1 MVPNLMSACLPKLSQ
16 SALGL
21 GTQGSYLSCKPKWAG
36 DLIITWEPVVCAVET
51 RHWVTREETVRQYP
65 HLVYCHVNPVFLH
78 VTDHGSN
85 KLRSLEFLC
94 KIENKETS

>member
-1 MVPNLMSACLPKLSQ
+1 MSGLIFICL
-16 SALGL
+16 
-21 GTQGSYLSCKPKWAG
+21 CKPNWDD
-36 DLIITWEPVVCAVET
+36 DLIITWDPVVCNVGSQ
-51 RHWVTREETVRQYP
+51 HWVTRRDSETILY
-65 HLVYCHVNPVFLH
+65 LVYCHVNPVFLH